1 MVQADLVLRGG
12 DVLDLRTGDTTRV
25 DLGIRAGRVVVAAA
39 DTRDAVEV
47 DAGGLT
53 AMFGLWD
60 CHPHPGSL
68 MYDPRGDG
76 FFEDVATRTIRAGAN
91 LQEAAS
97 MGVTGV
103 RALGEAEASTWPGQ
117 RRTRRDSHLG
127 RVCWRPGSR
136 YGPPA
141 AMAPPYPREHLRI
154 HEMLVVDGPVEA
166 RRAIRSLVER
176 GADWV
181 KVLTG
186 GLYSD
191 HEAVDGGQFADDELV
206 AVMRPPAPA
215 GSRLRR
221 TAAAPRWRGASR
233 SWAAARSST
242 ATRWTRRPPRRW
254 RRPARGWCPPS
265 RSPMT
270 SR

>member
-25 DLGIRAGRVVVAAA
+25 DLGIRAGRVVAAA

-103 RALGEAEASTWPGQ
+103 RALGEADGIDVAWAKAYASGFSPGP
-117 RRTRRDSHLG
+117 RLLAAGESVRTTGGHG
-127 RVCWRPGSR
+127 T
-136 YGPPA
+136 A
-141 AMAPPYPREHLRI
+141 YPREHLRI